1 MDTIA
6 CTPHRAGPEE
16 FDSVAADTSAAA
28 ADGSTASRGNL
39 ALPSVISALN
49 EAGPVTPTDLH
60 LMLGRMTS
68 RRNDSGRRSCGDGE
82 NETVVDDDRAGL
94 VEGNASVS
102 YLPESW
108 RDVVPHSQ
116 ALPESWRDVL
126 K

>member
-6 CTPHRAGPEE
+6 YTPRAGPEE
-16 FDSVAADTSAAA
+16 GESAAADTSAAA
-28 ADGSTASRGNL
+28 ADASTSASRGNL

-49 EAGPVTPTDLH
+49 EAAPLTPTDLN
-60 LMLGRMTS
+60 LVLGRMTS
-68 RRNDSGRRSCGDGE
+68 RRKNSWRGDGE
-82 NETVVDDDRAGL
+82 NDEADVDDDRAGL
-94 VEGNASVS
+94 VEGNSSGS

-108 RDVVPHSQ
+108 RDVVPHPQ